1 MSEEF
6 EDGPTCEEL
15 AGSLEN
21 WPNCKTPDCENNA
34 CLSVG
39 SNWCFPCSA
48 TSALAHQVRRNHEYK
63 PDTCRGCMLAAKLL
77 NLKGF

>member
-1 MSEEF
+1 VSEN

-15 AGSLEN
+15 AGSLDD
-21 WPNCKTPDCENNA
+21 WPNCRTPDCENKA

-39 SNWCFPCSA
+39 SRDCFPCTA
-48 TSALAHQVRRNHEYK
+48 TQALFHQTARNHDYN
-63 PDTCRGCMLAAKLL
+63 PRGCSACAMAAKLL